1 MEKICAKYLVKVPCD
16 LSSNASKERDWL
28 PEAIGLVSFSLK
40 KLSSHWNIINKV
52 SQESKSMEEGSQR
65 DTGGC
70 FEAWRWKNILD
81 LYLL

>member
-1 MEKICAKYLVKVPCD
+1 MQSTFINGMKKVCAKDLVKVRCD

-28 PEAIGLVSFSLK
+28 PEATGLVSFLLK
-40 KLSSHWNIINKV
+40 NLSSQWNIINKV

-70 FEAWRWKNILD
+70 FEA
-81 LYLL
+81 